1 MITEINDIFT
11 EINDILMRKT
21 SAVRVFS
28 HLLPLTSYLFISLLL
43 LSSRGLRKQTATNDN
58 AVSAQPVGPAFCADS
73 AYAFCEAQC
82 DFGPRT
88 MNSQAHDA
96 CGAWIMEKFKS
107 YGMSVTPQQTL
118 LKGYDGTM
126 LRATNI
132 IASYRPELTD
142 RILICA
148 HWDSRP
154 WADNDPDEANHRK
167 PVLAANDGASG
178 VAVML
183 ELARLLREYGGA
195 GARGHEDTSAADTSR
210 ATSASDSILAPPHLR
225 TPAPP
230 LTLGVDF
237 ICFDAED
244 WGTPQWDDTPSDGD
258 TWALGAQYWAA
269 NPHVD
274 GYTARYGILLDMVG
288 GQGAQFYQE
297 QQSLQ
302 YARSIVDK
310 VWRASQVVGFG
321 SFFPSREGVGITDD
335 HLPVNRVAKIPCID
349 IIPYYPDCPQSSFG
363 PTWHTVNDDMAHIDR
378 NTLQAVGQTLIQVL
392 WSE

>member
-1 MITEINDIFT
+1 MTRRYSSF
-11 EINDILMRKT
+11 
-21 SAVRVFS
+21 
-28 HLLPLTSYLFISLLL
+28 LFFLLL
-43 LSSRGLRKQTATNDN
+43 LLTSCSLRKQATSTETV
-58 AVSAQPVGPAFCADS
+58 AMQPVGPAFCADS
-73 AYAFCEAQC
+73 AYAFCQQQC

-88 MNSQAHDA
+88 MNSQAHDD
-96 CGAWIMEKFKS
+96 CGRWIMQKFSS
-107 YGMSVTPQQTL
+107 YGLQVTPQQAL

-126 LRATNI
+126 LRSTNI

-154 WADNDPDEANHRK
+154 WADNDPDEANWHK

-183 ELARLLREYGGA
+183 ELARLLNTA
-195 GARGHEDTSAADTSR
+195 PADSSLST
-210 ATSASDSILAPPHLR
+210 LR
-225 TPAPP
+225 SS
-230 LTLGVDF
+230 LGVDF

-244 WGTPQWDDTPSDGD
+244 WGTPQWDSSPDRSD

-274 GYTARYGILLDMVG
+274 GYKARYGILLDMVG

-297 QQSLQ
+297 QLSLQ
-302 YARSIVDK
+302 YARSVVDR
-310 VWRASQVVGFG
+310 VWRAAQTVGFG
-321 SFFPSREGVGITDD
+321 SFFPTREGMGITDD

-349 IIPYYPDCPQSSFG
+349 IIPYYPDCQQSSFG
-363 PTWHTVNDDMAHIDR
+363 PTWHTLQDDMDHIDL
-378 NTLQAVGQTLIQVL
+378 NTLQAVGQTLVQVL
-392 WSE
+392 FSE

>member
-1 MITEINDIFT
+1 MITKINDLFR
-11 EINDILMRKT
+11 RKLST
-21 SAVRVFS
+21 VRVFS
-28 HLLPLTSYLFISLLL
+28 FLLPLSTFLLL
-43 LSSRGLRKQTATNDN
+43 TSCGLRKQAANDN
-58 AVSAQPVGPAFCADS
+58 SVTMQPVGPAFSADS
-73 AYAFCEAQC
+73 AYRYCQQQC

-88 MNSQAHDA
+88 MNSEAHDLCA
-96 CGAWIMEKFKS
+96 KWIMDKFRS
-107 YGMSVTPQQTL
+107 FGLTVTPQQAL

-132 IASYRPELTD
+132 IASYRPELKD

-167 PVLAANDGASG
+167 PVIAANDGASG

-183 ELARLLREYGGA
+183 EIARLLNNTIG
-195 GARGHEDTSAADTSR
+195 
-210 ATSASDSILAPPHLR
+210 I
-225 TPAPP
+225 
-230 LTLGVDF
+230 DF

-244 WGTPQWDDTPSDGD
+244 WGTPQWDDSPSDGN
-258 TWALGAQYWAA
+258 TWALGSQYWAA
-269 NPHVD
+269 NPHVE
-274 GYTARYGILLDMVG
+274 GYNARYGILLDMVG

-297 QQSLQ
+297 QFSLS
-302 YARSIVDK
+302 YARSVVDK

-321 SFFPSREGVGITDD
+321 SYFPKREGVGITDD

-349 IIPYYPDCPQSSFG
+349 IIPYYPDCEQSSFG

-378 NTLQAVGQTLIQVL
+378 ATLQAVGQTLVQVL

>member
-1 MITEINDIFT
+1 MITNIGRRR
-11 EINDILMRKT
+11 L
-21 SAVRVFS
+21 
-28 HLLPLTSYLFISLLL
+28 ISLSFIICH
-43 LSSRGLRKQTATNDN
+43 LSFSAAFFTSCGLRKQAASTET
-58 AVSAQPVGPAFCADS
+58 VSIQPVGPAFCADS
-73 AYAFCEAQC
+73 AFLYCEQQC
-82 DFGPRT
+82 AFGPRT
-88 MNSQAHDA
+88 MNSAAHDA
-96 CGAWIMEKFKS
+96 CAQWIISEFTRH
-107 YGMSVTPQQTL
+107 GLTVTPQQAL

-132 IASYRPELTD
+132 IASYRPDLKD

-154 WADNDPDEANHRK
+154 WADNDPDEANWHK

-183 ELARLLREYGGA
+183 ELARLL
-195 GARGHEDTSAADTSR
+195 SP
-210 ATSASDSILAPPHLR
+210 DSCLLSPS
-225 TPAPP
+225 
-230 LTLGVDF
+230 LGLDF
-237 ICFDAED
+237 LCFDAED
-244 WGTPQWDDTPSDGD
+244 WGIPQWEETNDPGN

-274 GYTARYGILLDMVG
+274 GYKARYGILLDMVG

-302 YARSIVDK
+302 YARNIVDK

-335 HLPVNRVAKIPCID
+335 HIPVNRVAKIPCID
-349 IIPYYPDCPQSSFG
+349 IIPYYPDCAQSSFG
-363 PTWHTVNDDMAHIDR
+363 PTWHTVNDDMDHIDR

-392 WSE
+392 FSE